1 MQKIAGEPE
10 KRLSVNSQG
19 LPLPTVETGKPKAAG
34 QFSANIRALSPR
46 TPKPSLAKASPVG

>member
-10 KRLSVNSQG
+10 KRLSVSSQG

-34 QFSANIRALSPR
+34 QSSANIRARRPY
-46 TPKPSLAKASPVG
+46 PKTLPS